1 LKELE
6 NEKVEYIFS
15 NENILTEKVT
25 DLVNQTKTTKNY
37 IN

>member
-25 DLVNQTKTTKNY
+25 DLVNQTTTTKNY

>member
-6 NEKVEYIFS
+6 NEKVEYIYS
-15 NENILTEKVT
+15 NENILSEKVT
-25 DLVNQTKTTKNY
+25 DLVNQTITTKNY